1 MHTSE
6 PPSILTD
13 VVLGQLEHGSERHDI
28 LGRRCPSCEI
38 VGHRDSPPGRL
49 GRSFGQNLED
59 LLGPV
64 PRNNTHGQALWCT
77 RIRLYMYTLTRSP
90 HYSIALYYWPFFVSQ
105 DSIRSFLIFLIF
117 SLHFTIYPWEW
128 SRLIPSWI
136 LRTGHCTDENPR
148 LGQMWPYRAEVERWM
163 ILENMDGRQVHDHYH
178 LNYHY
183 KQYWVWEVATPL
195 FDGRD

>member
-1 MHTSE
+1 MLFCTFFGETFIARVLIDLASSTVGTSITIHTSE

-64 PRNNTHGQALWCT
+64 PRNNTHGQAL
-77 RIRLYMYTLTRSP
+77 
-90 HYSIALYYWPFFVSQ
+90 
-105 DSIRSFLIFLIF
+105 
-117 SLHFTIYPWEW
+117 
-128 SRLIPSWI
+128 
-136 LRTGHCTDENPR
+136 
-148 LGQMWPYRAEVERWM
+148 
-163 ILENMDGRQVHDHYH
+163 
-178 LNYHY
+178 
-183 KQYWVWEVATPL
+183 
-195 FDGRD
+195 